1 MAKVYAEQV
10 EKAKTLVAGLRKN
23 FDAVKN
29 RGISREQIDAL
40 DALSK
45 EAERMNAEIEALR
58 EEVRQKAAK
67 ASKKLIEMKNQMMVA
82 KKTVKN
88 NFTPYKWPE
97 FGVMDKR

>member
-1 MAKVYAEQV
+1 MAKVYAEQI
-10 EKAKTLVAGLRKN
+10 EKAKVLVAGLRKN

-29 RGISREQIDAL
+29 RGISREQIDVL
-40 DALSK
+40 DALTK
-45 EAERMNAEIEALR
+45 ETERMNAEVEALR
-58 EEVRQKAAK
+58 EEVRQKTAK
-67 ASKKLIEMKNQMMVA
+67 ASRKLFEMKNQMMVA

>member
-10 EKAKTLVAGLRKN
+10 EKAKVLVAGLRKN

-29 RGISREQIDAL
+29 RGISREQIDTL

-45 EAERMNAEIEALR
+45 EAEQMNAEVEALR
-58 EEVRQKAAK
+58 EEVRQKATK
-67 ASKKLIEMKNQMMVA
+67 ANRKLFEMKNQMMVA
-82 KKTVKN
+82 KKTVKS